1 MDWKARKAELDRL
14 HRRVRVARTPSLL
27 ASWAA
32 GWLRPPR
39 AAHGEPMPPIGGG
52 QVGITFGG
60 HATALV
66 RYHAGTIACDP
77 MLGRWVGGVHRAVE
91 PGLAPGELAD
101 VDVAVVSHAHADHLH
116 VPTLAM
122 LPRRATLVLPP
133 GAAARVSGLGFARV
147 IELATGAA
155 VDLDGLRVTAAPVDH
170 GDDELARGNAYVL
183 AGDGPS
189 VYFCGDAAYGP
200 GFATAGGEHAP
211 DLALLPIGG
220 FLPWSFRARH
230 MSPLDA
236 LYAFED
242 LRARL
247 MVPIHHGA
255 FALSYE
261 RLDAPARW
269 LRELVA
275 ERELEAHVRVLE
287 PGESEVFSAPRSA
300 AARAGGG
307 PGPGARRGAGGGG
320 GAGAGGDDGDGPRGR
335 RGGDDAGHGGSRRRR
350 GEDGDGGD
358 DGGDGE
364 VTAEVT
370 EVTAL
375 RSVPWPVQISF
386 DDSQPWNP
394 PPAS

>member
-255 FALSYE
+255 FALS
-261 RLDAPARW
+261 RRVAARRAPARW

-275 ERELEAHVRVLE
+275 ERELEAHVRCSTRRV
-287 PGESEVFSAPRSA
+287 EVFSAPRSA

-307 PGPGARRGAGGGG
+307 PGRARVGAGGAGR
-320 GAGAGGDDGDGPRGR
+320 GARVATTATDLVAAAAATA
-335 RGGDDAGHGGSRRRR
+335 DAGHGRVSSAPAAGRRRR
-350 GEDGDGGD
+350 RRRQRQ
-358 DGGDGE
+358 
-364 VTAEVT
+364 A
-370 EVTAL
+370 
-375 RSVPWPVQISF
+375 R
-386 DDSQPWNP
+386 
-394 PPAS
+394 